1 MAARRSEYRLESR
14 LIDWGTR
21 TVWVVAVIAKKTPTE
36 VRSIQGQRAAKV
48 NANGTSLYL
57 GRVLKWAADVRWR
70 DGLAIAFTTGAVAGS
85 AVVVVMAM
93 RENNNALVVLASV
106 AALLTVAGQ
115 TAIRREMVQRQSESR
130 KYWFSSSPRG
140 LAEVDADLQF
150 MEGNA
155 RLASLLA
162 IKETEVPG
170 RPLTA
175 FFDDHDVEGIVSE
188 FKRLLDGAVGTIE
201 SDDLA
206 IRSDTTRIWLHWR
219 ATAVR
224 RRNGS
229 FEHFVIT
236 FEDSTQKH
244 LAEEAA
250 HANLAELEKLNHM
263 KTEFTSMVSH
273 EFRTALTGIQGMSEL
288 INGGAMKPA
297 EVHEYSGYI
306 FQEAERVNRLITDML
321 DLDRLEAGKMKLQM
335 SPIDLNAV
343 VEGVAVRSSVVS
355 AQHTIRTELEANVPM
370 VLGDSDRLVQV
381 VTNLVSNAIKYSP
394 EGGEV
399 LMSTHFAN
407 GAVDVSITD
416 HGVGIPA
423 DFVDRLFGRFERYE
437 KSPSKVIGTGLG
449 LAIARQI
456 IEMHRGKIWVESA
469 EGSGSAF
476 HFTIPA
482 VVSTP
487 TEVKTPPG
495 QLRAVA

>member
-1 MAARRSEYRLESR
+1 V
-14 LIDWGTR
+14 G
-21 TVWVVAVIAKKTPTE
+21 VIAKNTPAD
-36 VRSIQGQRAAKV
+36 VRSIQGQHAARVKPT
-48 NANGTSLYL
+48 GTSRLM
-57 GRVLKWAADVRWR
+57 GRVLTWAADVRWR
-70 DGLAIAFTTGAVAGS
+70 DGLAIAFTAGAVGVS
-85 AVVVVMAM
+85 AVVAVKALS
-93 RENNNALVVLASV
+93 ENNGTLLSLAAV
-106 AALLTVAGQ
+106 AAVLTVAGQ
-115 TAIRREMVQRQSESR
+115 AAIRREMVQRQARSR

-140 LAEVDADLQF
+140 LAEVDADLKF

-162 IKETEVPG
+162 ISETEVAG

-175 FFDDHDVEGIVSE
+175 FFEDHDVEAIVTE
-188 FKRLLDGAVGTIE
+188 FKRLMDGAVGTIE

-206 IRSDTTRIWLHWR
+206 IRTDTTRIWLHWR

-355 AQHTIRTELEANVPM
+355 LQHTIRTELGANVPM

-394 EGGEV
+394 AGGDV
-399 LMSTHFAN
+399 LLSTHFAY
-407 GAVDVSITD
+407 GSVDVSITD

-423 DFVDRLFGRFERYE
+423 DFADRLFGRFERYE

-469 EGSGSAF
+469 EGSGSVF

-482 VVSTP
+482 VGAP
-487 TEVKTPPG
+487 PEVKTPPG

>member
-1 MAARRSEYRLESR
+1 MSAVAEDAPASSRPVDGPPSLMARANAASR
-14 LIDWGTR
+14 F
-21 TVWVVAVIAKKTPTE
+21 
-36 VRSIQGQRAAKV
+36 
-48 NANGTSLYL
+48 L
-57 GRVLKWAADVRWR
+57 GRTLAWAADVRWR
-70 DGLAIAFTTGAVAGS
+70 DGLAIALSAGAVAGS
-85 AVVVVMAM
+85 ALVVVNGL
-93 RENNNALVVLASV
+93 RENSNAFVILGAVT
-106 AALLTVAGQ
+106 ALLTVAGQ
-115 TAIRREMVQRQSESR
+115 FAIRREMLQRQAESR
-130 KYWFSSSPRG
+130 SYWFRSSPRG

-150 MEGNA
+150 MEGNS

-162 IKETEVPG
+162 IKESELAGT
-170 RPLTA
+170 RLTS
-175 FFDDHDVEGIVSE
+175 FFDDHDAAGIVSE
-188 FKRLLDGAVGTIE
+188 FGRLLDRAAETIE

-206 IRSDTTRIWLHWR
+206 IRSDHARIWLHWR

-236 FEDSTQKH
+236 FEDSSQKH

-250 HANLAELEKLNHM
+250 HANLAELEKLSHM
-263 KTEFTSMVSH
+263 KTEFASMVSH

-288 INGGAMKPA
+288 INGGAMKPD
-297 EVHEYSGYI
+297 EVLEYSGYI
-306 FQEAERVNRLITDML
+306 FKEAERINRLITDML

-335 SPIDLNAV
+335 TPLDLSGV

-355 AQHTIRTELEANVPM
+355 SHHTIRTELEANLPM

-394 EGGEV
+394 IGGEV
-399 LMSTHFAN
+399 LISTHFAN
-407 GAVDVSITD
+407 GAVDVSIRD

-437 KSPSKVIGTGLG
+437 MSPSKVIGTGLG

-469 EGSGSAF
+469 EGGGSVF
-476 HFTIPA
+476 HFTIPTA
-482 VVSTP
+482 ATASPGPKNPTGQRVV
-487 TEVKTPPG
+487 G
-495 QLRAVA
+495 

>member
-1 MAARRSEYRLESR
+1 VAA
-14 LIDWGTR
+14 
-21 TVWVVAVIAKKTPTE
+21 
-36 VRSIQGQRAAKV
+36 
-48 NANGTSLYL
+48 
-57 GRVLKWAADVRWR
+57 
-70 DGLAIAFTTGAVAGS
+70 S
-85 AVVVVMAM
+85 AVLVADAL
-93 RENNNALVVLASV
+93 RENNNTLVILGAI

-115 TAIRREMVQRQSESR
+115 TAIRREMLERLAESR
-130 KYWFSSSPRG
+130 RYWFRSSPRG
-140 LAEVDADLQF
+140 LAELDAGLQF
-150 MEGNA
+150 MEGNS
-155 RLASLLA
+155 RLASLLG
-162 IKETEVPG
+162 ITESELPG
-170 RPLTA
+170 KRLTA
-175 FFDDHDVEGIVSE
+175 FFDDHDVLGIVSQ
-188 FKRLLDGAVGTIE
+188 FSRLLDGAVGTTE

-206 IRSDTTRIWLHWR
+206 IRSDNERIWLHWR

-229 FEHFVIT
+229 FQHFVIT

-244 LAEEAA
+244 VAEAAA

-288 INGGAMKPA
+288 INGGQMKLA

-321 DLDRLEAGKMKLQM
+321 DLDRLEAGKMKLEM
-335 SPIDLNAV
+335 SPIDLNAI

-355 AQHTIRTELEANVPM
+355 LKHRISTELEPNVPM

-394 EGGEV
+394 VGGEV
-399 LMSTHFAN
+399 LISTHSVN
-407 GAVDVSITD
+407 GAVEVSIRD

-456 IEMHRGKIWVESA
+456 IEMHGGKIWVESA
-469 EGSGSAF
+469 VGSGSVF

-482 VVSTP
+482 VVTAIPEP
-487 TEVKTPPG
+487 TRPAS

>member
-1 MAARRSEYRLESR
+1 MPAIVKSTPPADRSNHAQ
-14 LIDWGTR
+14 DAPKPKAHGNTR
-21 TVWVVAVIAKKTPTE
+21 SP
-36 VRSIQGQRAAKV
+36 GRALA
-48 NANGTSLYL
+48 
-57 GRVLKWAADVRWR
+57 WAADVRWR
-70 DGLAIAFTTGAVAGS
+70 EGLAIAFTTGAVAGS
-85 AVVVVMAM
+85 AAVVAHAL
-93 RENNNALVVLASV
+93 RENNNTLVIV
-106 AALLTVAGQ
+106 AAVTALLTVAGQ
-115 TAIRREMVQRQSESR
+115 TVIRREMLQRQAESR
-130 KYWFSSSPRG
+130 QYWFRSSPRG

-150 MEGNA
+150 MEGNS

-162 IKETEVPG
+162 IKETDLPG
-170 RPLTA
+170 AGITA
-175 FFDDHDVEGIVSE
+175 FFDDHDVAGIVSE
-188 FKRLLDGAVGTIE
+188 FKRLLDGAVETIE

-206 IRSDTTRIWLHWR
+206 IRSDHARIWLHWR

-244 LAEEAA
+244 LAEDAA

-288 INGGAMKPA
+288 INGGQMNLA
-297 EVHEYSGYI
+297 EIHEYSGYI

-335 SPIDLNAV
+335 SPLDLNAV

-355 AQHTIRTELEANVPM
+355 SHHTIRTELEANVPI

-394 EGGEV
+394 VGGEI
-399 LMSTHFAN
+399 LISTHFAN
-407 GAVDVSITD
+407 GAVDVSIRD

-469 EGSGSAF
+469 EGSGSVF

-482 VVSTP
+482 VATVTP
-487 TEVKTPPG
+487 DVKGPTG

>member
-1 MAARRSEYRLESR
+1 MADIGKE
-14 LIDWGTR
+14 
-21 TVWVVAVIAKKTPTE
+21 TPADS
-36 VRSIQGQRAAKV
+36 RSIQGQGAPKARASRV
-48 NANGTSLYL
+48 YRWL
-57 GRVLKWAADVRWR
+57 GRLAIWAADVRWR
-70 DGLAIAFTTGAVAGS
+70 DGLALAFTAGAVGGS
-85 AVVVVMAM
+85 TAVVAKALS
-93 RENNNALVVLASV
+93 EDNNSLVILGAV

-115 TAIRREMVQRQSESR
+115 FAIRRELVQRQAESR

-140 LAEVDADLQF
+140 LAEVDAELQF
-150 MEGNA
+150 MEGNS

-162 IKETEVPG
+162 IKEQDLPG
-170 RPLTA
+170 QRLTA
-175 FFDDHDVEGIVSE
+175 FFDDHEVAEIIFE
-188 FKRLLDGAVGTIE
+188 FRRLIDGTVGTIE

-206 IRSDTTRIWLHWR
+206 IRSDSTRIWLHWR

-229 FEHFVIT
+229 FQHFVMT

-244 LAEEAA
+244 QAEEAA
-250 HANLAELEKLNHM
+250 HANLAELEKLDQM

-288 INGGAMKPA
+288 INGGSMSPA

-306 FQEAERVNRLITDML
+306 FQEAERINRLITDML
-321 DLDRLEAGKMKLQM
+321 DLDRLEAGKMKLQLAPM
-335 SPIDLNAV
+335 DLNTV
-343 VEGVAVRSSVVS
+343 VEGVAARSSVVS
-355 AQHTIRTELEANVPM
+355 SKHTIRTKLEANLPLVM
-370 VLGDSDRLVQV
+370 GDMDRLVQV

-394 EGGEV
+394 VGGEI
-399 LMSTHFAN
+399 LISTRLVN
-407 GAVDVSITD
+407 GSVNVSIRD

-456 IEMHRGKIWVESA
+456 IEMHSGKIWVESA
-469 EGSGSAF
+469 EGSGSVF

-482 VVSTP
+482 AATP
-487 TEVKTPPG
+487 RPEAKQPASQV
-495 QLRAVA
+495 RATA

>member
-1 MAARRSEYRLESR
+1 MSAIVKGAPPADQSSQ
-14 LIDWGTR
+14 
-21 TVWVVAVIAKKTPTE
+21 AQSAHNAKP
-36 VRSIQGQRAAKV
+36 
-48 NANGTSLYL
+48 NGTARFL
-57 GRVLKWAADVRWR
+57 GRALVWAADVRWR
-70 DGLAIAFTTGAVAGS
+70 DGLAIGFTAGAVAGS
-85 AVVVVMAM
+85 AVVVAKAL
-93 RENNNALVVLASV
+93 RESDNTVVILASV
-106 AALLTVAGQ
+106 VALLTVAGQ
-115 TAIRREMVQRQSESR
+115 TAIRREMLQRQAESR
-130 KYWFSSSPRG
+130 RYWFRSSPRG
-140 LAEVDADLQF
+140 IAEVDADLQF
-150 MEGNA
+150 MEGNS

-162 IKETEVPG
+162 IQETDLPG
-170 RPLTA
+170 THITA
-175 FFDDHDVEGIVSE
+175 FFDDHDVAGIVSE
-188 FKRLLDGAVGTIE
+188 FRRLLDGAVETIE

-206 IRSDTTRIWLHWR
+206 IRSDHARIWLHWR

-244 LAEEAA
+244 LAEDAA

-288 INGGAMKPA
+288 INGGEMKPA
-297 EVHEYSGYI
+297 EIREYSGYI

-335 SPIDLNAV
+335 SPLDLNAV

-355 AQHTIRTELEANVPM
+355 SHHTIRTELEPNVPI

-394 EGGEV
+394 VGGEI
-399 LMSTHFAN
+399 LISTHFAN
-407 GAVDVSITD
+407 GAVDVSIKD

-456 IEMHRGKIWVESA
+456 IEMHRGKIWVETA
-469 EGSGSAF
+469 EGSGSVF

-482 VVSTP
+482 VATAAPETKGP
-487 TEVKTPPG
+487 TG

>member
-1 MAARRSEYRLESR
+1 M
-14 LIDWGTR
+14 
-21 TVWVVAVIAKKTPTE
+21 AVIAKNTPAD
-36 VRSIQGQRAAKV
+36 VRSIQGQRSSRVKATGA
-48 NANGTSLYL
+48 SRFL
-57 GRVLKWAADVRWR
+57 GRVVDWAGDVRWR
-70 DGLAIAFTTGAVAGS
+70 DGLAIAFTAGAVAGLA
-85 AVVVVMAM
+85 AVVFKAL
-93 RENNNALVVLASV
+93 RENNNTLVILAAV
-106 AALLTVAGQ
+106 AALLTIAGQ
-115 TAIRREMVQRQSESR
+115 TAIRREMVQRRAESR

-140 LAEVDADLQF
+140 LAEVDGDLQF

-162 IKETEVPG
+162 IKETEVAG
-170 RPLTA
+170 RALTA
-175 FFDDHDVEGIVSE
+175 FFDEHDVEGIVSE
-188 FKRLLDGAVGTIE
+188 FRRLQDGDVGTIE

-229 FEHFVIT
+229 FEHFVMT

-288 INGGAMKPA
+288 INGGAMQPA

-335 SPIDLNAV
+335 SPLDLNAV
-343 VEGVAVRSSVVS
+343 VEGVAVRSAVVS
-355 AQHTIRTELEANVPM
+355 AKHPIRTELEANVPM
-370 VLGDSDRLVQV
+370 VLGDPDRLVQV
-381 VTNLVSNAIKYSP
+381 ITNLVSNAIKYSP

-399 LMSTHFAN
+399 LISTHLAN

-423 DFVDRLFGRFERYE
+423 DFIDRLFGRFERYE

-456 IEMHRGKIWVESA
+456 VEMHRGKIWVESA
-469 EGSGSAF
+469 EGTGSVF

-482 VVSTP
+482 AATTP
-487 TEVKTPPG
+487 TDAKRPAG

>member
-1 MAARRSEYRLESR
+1 M
-14 LIDWGTR
+14 
-21 TVWVVAVIAKKTPTE
+21 AVIAKNAPAD
-36 VRSIQGQRAAKV
+36 VRSIQGQRSSRVKATGA
-48 NANGTSLYL
+48 SRFR
-57 GRVLKWAADVRWR
+57 GRVVDWAADVRWR
-70 DGLAIAFTTGAVAGS
+70 DGLAIAFTAGAVAGLA
-85 AVVVVMAM
+85 AVVFKALS
-93 RENNNALVVLASV
+93 ENNNTLVILAAV
-106 AALLTVAGQ
+106 AALLTIAGQ
-115 TAIRREMVQRQSESR
+115 WAIRREMVQRRAESR

-140 LAEVDADLQF
+140 LAEVDGDLQF

-170 RPLTA
+170 RALTV
-175 FFDDHDVEGIVSE
+175 FFDEHDVEGIVSE
-188 FKRLLDGAVGTIE
+188 FRRLQEGAVGTIE

-229 FEHFVIT
+229 FEHFVMT

-288 INGGAMKPA
+288 INGGAMQPA

-335 SPIDLNAV
+335 SPLDLNAI
-343 VEGVAVRSSVVS
+343 VEGVAVRSAVVS
-355 AQHTIRTELEANVPM
+355 AKHTIRTELEANVPM
-370 VLGDSDRLVQV
+370 VLGDPDRLVQV
-381 VTNLVSNAIKYSP
+381 ITNLVSNAIKYSP

-399 LMSTHFAN
+399 LISTHLAN
-407 GAVDVSITD
+407 GAVDVSVTD

-423 DFVDRLFGRFERYE
+423 DFIDRLFGRFERYE

-456 IEMHRGKIWVESA
+456 VEMHRGKIWVESA
-469 EGSGSAF
+469 EGTGSVF

-482 VVSTP
+482 AATTP
-487 TEVKTPPG
+487 TDAKSPTDAKRPAG

>member
-1 MAARRSEYRLESR
+1 
-14 LIDWGTR
+14 
-21 TVWVVAVIAKKTPTE
+21 VWLVAVIAKKTPAD
-36 VRSIQGQRAAKV
+36 VRSIQGQRASRVKGT
-48 NANGTSLYL
+48 GTSRFM
-57 GRVLKWAADVRWR
+57 GRVREWAADVRWR

-85 AVVVVMAM
+85 AVVVVIAV
-93 RENNNALVVLASV
+93 RESNEALLVPAAG
-106 AALLTVAGQ
+106 AALLTVASQ
-115 TAIRREMVQRQSESR
+115 AAIRREMVKRRAESR
-130 KYWFSSSPRG
+130 TYWFSSSPRG
-140 LAEVDADLQF
+140 LAEVNADLQF

-170 RPLTA
+170 KPLTA
-175 FFDDHDVEGIVSE
+175 FFDDHDATGIISE
-188 FKRLLDGAVGTIE
+188 FRRLQDGAVSTIE

-206 IRSDTTRIWLHWR
+206 IRGDTTRIWLHWR

-321 DLDRLEAGKMKLQM
+321 DLDRLEAGKMKLQTA
-335 SPIDLNAV
+335 PLDLNAV
-343 VEGVAVRSSVVS
+343 VKGVAVRTAVVS
-355 AQHTIRTELEANVPM
+355 VKHPIRTDLEPNVPM
-370 VLGDSDRLVQV
+370 VLGDSDRLVEV
-381 VTNLVSNAIKYSP
+381 ITNLVSNAIKYSP
-394 EGGEV
+394 EGGEI
-399 LMSTHFAN
+399 LLSTHFAN
-407 GAVDVSITD
+407 GAVDVSIAD

-469 EGSGSAF
+469 TGGGSVF

-482 VVSTP
+482 VGAP
-487 TEVKTPPG
+487 PEVKTPR
-495 QLRAVA
+495 QLRVVA

>member
-1 MAARRSEYRLESR
+1 MSATAKYAPAAIPSL
-14 LIDWGTR
+14 
-21 TVWVVAVIAKKTPTE
+21 
-36 VRSIQGQRAAKV
+36 QGQPAPKATKR
-48 NANGTSLYL
+48 TSRFL
-57 GRVLKWAADVRWR
+57 GRIFAWAADVRWR
-70 DGLAIAFTTGAVAGS
+70 DGLAIAFTAGAVAGS
-85 AVVVVMAM
+85 AAVVA
-93 RENNNALVVLASV
+93 RALSEDNNTLVILAAV

-115 TAIRREMVQRQSESR
+115 TAIRREMVQRQAESR

-140 LAEVDADLQF
+140 LAEVDAELQF
-150 MEGNA
+150 MEGNS

-162 IKETEVPG
+162 IRETNLPG
-170 RPLTA
+170 TRLTA
-175 FFDDHDVEGIVSE
+175 FFDDHDVAEIVFE
-188 FKRLLDGAVGTIE
+188 FSRLLDGKVETIE

-206 IRSDTTRIWLHWR
+206 IRSDSARIWLHWR

-229 FEHFVIT
+229 FAHFVMT

-250 HANLAELEKLNHM
+250 HANLAELEKLDHM

-288 INGGAMKPA
+288 INGGAMKA
-297 EVHEYSGYI
+297 DEVHEYSGYI

-321 DLDRLEAGKMKLQM
+321 DLDRLEAGKMKLQV

-355 AQHTIRTELEANVPM
+355 SKHEIRTNLDADLPM
-370 VLGDSDRLVQV
+370 VMGDADRLVQV

-394 EGGEV
+394 EGGAV
-399 LMSTHFAN
+399 LMSTRFVN

-456 IEMHRGKIWVESA
+456 IEMHNGKIWVESA
-469 EGSGSAF
+469 EGNGAVF

-482 VVSTP
+482 VAGAAP
-487 TEVKTPPG
+487 DAKQPAG

>member
-1 MAARRSEYRLESR
+1 MSA
-14 LIDWGTR
+14 IGKD
-21 TVWVVAVIAKKTPTE
+21 TPAD
-36 VRSIQGQRAAKV
+36 VRSIQGQRPPKARAKV
-48 NANGTSLYL
+48 TSRFLS
-57 GRVLKWAADVRWR
+57 RVLAWAADMRWR
-70 DGLAIAFTTGAVAGS
+70 DGLAIAFTAVAVAGS
-85 AVVVVMAM
+85 AAVVAEAL
-93 RENNNALVVLASV
+93 RENDDTVVILAAV

-115 TAIRREMVQRQSESR
+115 TAIRREMLQRLAESR
-130 KYWFSSSPRG
+130 KYWFRSSPRG
-140 LAEVDADLQF
+140 LAEVDADLQL
-150 MEGNA
+150 MEGNS

-162 IKETEVPG
+162 IDEMDLAG
-170 RPLTA
+170 RRLTA
-175 FFDDHDVEGIVSE
+175 FFDDHDVVGIVTE
-188 FKRLLDGAVGTIE
+188 FRRLLDGAVETIE

-206 IRSDTTRIWLHWR
+206 IRSDNARIWLHWR

-224 RRNGS
+224 RRNGN

-244 LAEEAA
+244 LAEDAA

-288 INGGAMKPA
+288 INGGGMNPA

-335 SPIDLNAV
+335 IPMDLNAV

-355 AQHTIRTELEANVPM
+355 SNHQIRTELGANVPM

-381 VTNLVSNAIKYSP
+381 ITNLVSNAIKYSP

-399 LMSTHFAN
+399 LISTLFAK
-407 GAVDVSITD
+407 GGVDVSIRD

-423 DFVDRLFGRFERYE
+423 DFIDRLFGRFERYE

-456 IEMHRGKIWVESA
+456 IEMHSGKIWVESA
-469 EGSGSAF
+469 EGSGSVF

-482 VVSTP
+482 VATMPEAKRPSS
-487 TEVKTPPG
+487 